1 MIIYPT
7 IELQKGRCVSLVRG
21 RLEEPQIW
29 HMDPVD
35 RALEYAQAGA
45 EWLQV
50 TDLDAIAGEGDNEDL
65 ICEIIRKAGIPVQVA
80 GGVRSRE
87 RLTGW
92 IERGAGR
99 VTVGT
104 LAVRDPDQ
112 FKALAYQNPDQVV
125 LAVDVYQGR
134 VMTDGWRSPAAF
146 TPEAFLE
153 AFSGSPLAGVL
164 VTDID
169 NDIEDG
175 DASLGLISGLAESCR
190 WPVIASGLAQSLDD
204 ISRLKY
210 VRNVS
215 GAIVGRAL
223 LRKRFTLEE
232 ALELAAAPLEPTA
245 EFL

>member
-7 IELQKGRCVSLVRG
+7 IELQNGRCVSLVRG

-87 RLTGW
+87 RLTEW

-175 DASLGLISGLAESCR
+175 DASLGLISGLAEACR

>member
-29 HMDPVD
+29 HMDPIV
-35 RALEYAQAGA
+35 RAVEYAQAGA
-45 EWLQV
+45 EWLHI
-50 TDLDAIAGEGDNEDL
+50 TDLDAIVGEGDNEDL

-80 GGVRSRE
+80 GGIRSRE

-99 VTVGT
+99 AIIGT

-134 VMTDGWRSPAAF
+134 VMSDGWRSTAAF

-175 DASLGLISGLAESCR
+175 DASLGLISGIAEACR

-245 EFL
+245 DFL